1 MFKNSSVKLILLLT
15 ISLFGE
21 NLEDCNVINDIL
33 ENKAAENFSLNTYY
47 QVMTF

>member
-1 MFKNSSVKLILLLT
+1 MLILT

-33 ENKAAENFSLNTYY
+33 ENKVAENFILNT
-47 QVMTF
+47 TK

>member
-1 MFKNSSVKLILLLT
+1 MLILT

-33 ENKAAENFSLNTYY
+33 ENKVAENFILNTYY